1 MTDPMPRKDVEL
13 PPRMPEAATIAELQR
28 ALLDARAENARLRAD
43 AQATNGVWQANLR
56 LQAELAA
63 VGALRERAEK
73 AEAKCSQIGREL
85 NTARYGQPDF
95 AWSIHK
101 EAVSELRDELA
112 AAQQREA
119 GLLAAIEEATDPDF
133 ILGAMDNV
141 NDMDVTL
148 DGFAQAASRAIRAA
162 LAHNGR
168 GE

>member
-1 MTDPMPRKDVEL
+1 MTEL
-13 PPRMPEAATIAELQR
+13 TDEAVKAMMDGLDLDLSGVNKGAPLLNAMRDLAR
-28 ALLDARAENARLRAD
+28 ALLDARAERDRLRAD
-43 AQATNGVWQANLR
+43 AQAANGVWQANLR
-56 LQAELAA
+56 LQAELADTQTQLGDWIVRA
-63 VGALRERAEK
+63 DGANVMAEK
-73 AEAKCSQIGREL
+73 AEA
-85 NTARYGQPDF
+85 
-95 AWSIHK
+95 
-101 EAVSELRDELA
+101 ELA

-119 GLLAAIEEATDPDF
+119 RLLAAIEEATDPDF